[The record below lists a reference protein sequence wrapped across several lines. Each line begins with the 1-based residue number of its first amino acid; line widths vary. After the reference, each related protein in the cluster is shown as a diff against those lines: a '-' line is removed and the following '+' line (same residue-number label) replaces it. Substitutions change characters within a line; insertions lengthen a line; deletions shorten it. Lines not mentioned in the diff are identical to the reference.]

1 MLENTYDDIRKAQE
15 GNKEAM
21 ASLVKNNMGLV
32 YNIAKRFIGRGYEI
46 EDLNQIGAMG
56 LVKSIK
62 KFDTAYNVQLST
74 YAVPFIIGEIKRYI
88 RDDGRIKVSRS
99 IKELATK
106 INKIQTEY
114 AIKHGEEM
122 KIEKIAEI
130 LNVQKE
136 EVALAMDANAS
147 NVVTS
152 INEPVYN
159 EKSGKKVCVEDM
171 IPDENNEETDITN
184 KLTISKLIEE
194 LNEQERDI
202 VKLRYFN
209 GKTQTEVAKKLGISQ
224 VQVSRIEKRILH
236 SMKQKLVI

>member
-1 MLENTYDDIRKAQE
+1 MLENTYDDIVKAQE

-21 ASLVKNNMGLV
+21 DSLVKNNMGLV
-32 YNIAKRFIGRGYEI
+32 YNIAKRFIGRGFEI

-62 KFDTAYNVQLST
+62 KFETNYNVQLST

-88 RDDGRIKVSRS
+88 RDDGKIKVSRS

-106 INKIQTEY
+106 INQIQREY
-114 AIKHGEEM
+114 FIKYGEEL

-130 LNVQKE
+130 LNVSKE
-136 EVALAMDANAS
+136 EIALAIDANAS
-147 NVVTS
+147 NIVTS
-152 INEPVYN
+152 INAPIYN
-159 EKSGKKVCVEDM
+159 EKSGKEVSIGDL
-171 IPDENNEETDITN
+171 IPDDTNEELNIADR
-184 KLTISKLIEE
+184 LTIKKLIEE
-194 LNEQERDI
+194 LNEQERNI
-202 VKLRYFN
+202 VIMRYYK

-236 SMKQKLVI
+236 NMKQKLVV

>member
-1 MLENTYDDIRKAQE
+1 MLENTYDDIVKAQE

-21 ASLVKNNMGLV
+21 DSLVKNNMGLV
-32 YNIAKRFIGRGYEI
+32 YNIAKRFIGRGFEI

-62 KFDTAYNVQLST
+62 KFETNYNVQLST

-88 RDDGRIKVSRS
+88 RDDGKIKVSRS

-106 INKIQTEY
+106 INQIQREY
-114 AIKHGEEM
+114 FIKYGEEL

-130 LNVQKE
+130 LNVSKE
-136 EVALAMDANAS
+136 EIALAIDANAS
-147 NVVTS
+147 NIVTS
-152 INEPVYN
+152 INTPIYN
-159 EKSGKKVCVEDM
+159 EKSGKEVSIGDL
-171 IPDENNEETDITN
+171 IPDDANEELNIADR
-184 KLTISKLIEE
+184 LTIKKLIEE
-194 LNEQERDI
+194 LNEQERNI
-202 VKLRYFN
+202 VIMRYYK

-236 SMKQKLVI
+236 NMKQKLVV